1 MKTPD
6 EIKKA
11 LECCANDKC
20 EECPYDASK
29 CVCFEKDALEYIQ
42 QLEAKAGLV
51 DQYRWERDVAIDQLE
66 QLGIGFGEKVNGK
79 LPRWISVDERLP
91 EDDEWVLTYYGNSYG
106 CIMAVLQWTG
116 KAWLDEYRNEEM
128 RNLITCWM
136 PLPEPPT
143 EE

>member
-6 EIKKA
+6 EIKKG
-11 LECCANDKC
+11 LWCCANDKC

-29 CVCFEKDALEYIQ
+29 CICFEKDALAYIQ

-79 LPRWISVDERLP
+79 LPRWISMEERN
-91 EDDEWVLTYYGNSYG
+91 DYG
-106 CIMAVLQWTG
+106 
-116 KAWLDEYRNEEM
+116 
-128 RNLITCWM
+128 
-136 PLPEPPT
+136 
-143 EE
+143 

>member
-42 QLEAKAGLV
+42 QLEAKNAELLEKTKQLMRKRELAKRRM
-51 DQYRWERDVAIDQLE
+51 DAALRDMEIAAHDACCVCHYNISFEEVCSHQME
-66 QLGIGFGEKVNGK
+66 VNGQGCFK
-79 LPRWISVDERLP
+79 WRGLP
-91 EDDEWVLTYYGNSYG
+91 EV
-106 CIMAVLQWTG
+106 
-116 KAWLDEYRNEEM
+116 
-128 RNLITCWM
+128 
-136 PLPEPPT
+136 
-143 EE
+143 